1 MKKKIIAILVNGELM
16 FMSIVVLVP
25 VVWIILSAFQSGNAL
40 GNLSLSH
47 LTLNNFQRLFSET
60 NYGTWFVNT
69 LEIAVVS
76 TCCSVILIMLTSW
89 VMSRFPN
96 SIALFNTPT
105 PSATDNAPASG
116 FTCGSA
122 TCFVITIYGPTI
134 LTLLMVSST

>member
-69 LEIAVVS
+69 LESSQYMLFCYIDHAYILGDVTVS
-76 TCCSVILIMLTSW
+76 V
-89 VMSRFPN
+89 
-96 SIALFNTPT
+96 
-105 PSATDNAPASG
+105 
-116 FTCGSA
+116 
-122 TCFVITIYGPTI
+122 
-134 LTLLMVSST
+134 

>member
-1 MKKKIIAILVNGELM
+1 MDY
-16 FMSIVVLVP
+16 S
-25 VVWIILSAFQSGNAL
+25 SAFSQGIAL

-89 VMSRFPN
+89 VMSRFQFKGRKTGLLTVMILSMFPTFLSMTAN
-96 SIALFNTPT
+96 LYAVFGIGISRQAHFDGYRVFNRSNP
-105 PSATDNAPASG
+105 
-116 FTCGSA
+116 
-122 TCFVITIYGPTI
+122 I
-134 LTLLMVSST
+134 

>member
-60 NYGTWFVNT
+60 NYGN
-69 LEIAVVS
+69 
-76 TCCSVILIMLTSW
+76 
-89 VMSRFPN
+89 
-96 SIALFNTPT
+96 
-105 PSATDNAPASG
+105 
-116 FTCGSA
+116 CGSQYMLFCYIDHA
-122 TCFVITIYGPTI
+122 YI
-134 LTLLMVSST
+134 LGDVTVSV

>member
-76 TCCSVILIMLTSW
+76 TCCSVGDVT
-89 VMSRFPN
+89 
-96 SIALFNTPT
+96 
-105 PSATDNAPASG
+105 
-116 FTCGSA
+116 
-122 TCFVITIYGPTI
+122 
-134 LTLLMVSST
+134 VSV